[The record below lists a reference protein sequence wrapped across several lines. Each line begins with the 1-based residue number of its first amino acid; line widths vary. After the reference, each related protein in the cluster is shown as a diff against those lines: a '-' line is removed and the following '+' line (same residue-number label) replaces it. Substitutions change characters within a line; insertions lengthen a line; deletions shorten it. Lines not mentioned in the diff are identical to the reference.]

1 MFFST
6 NTSKKIFFGFISFL
20 NALVS
25 PNIPKWS
32 PLYSSNGPNAKWS
45 SFPAVFRESKRYPWR
60 HKKTSSTFMLYSI
73 LSISLQRYLLTQA
86 LTFSKKKKKKKIT
99 LLFVPWLYFTLI
111 YCLSV
116 FYCMSFASY
125 IVNQVNTNGIHPAVE
140 TQNAASGLLKKVVF
154 WQHRK

>member
-1 MFFST
+1 MPWFHPYT
-6 NTSKKIFFGFISFL
+6 KMKALYTHQMAPMQSKAPSQPYSENLSGTPGVTRKPLPLSCYIQYCLFL
-20 NALVS
+20 SKDICLPRLLRLV
-25 PNIPKWS
+25 
-32 PLYSSNGPNAKWS
+32 
-45 SFPAVFRESKRYPWR
+45 
-60 HKKTSSTFMLYSI
+60 
-73 LSISLQRYLLTQA
+73 Q
-86 LTFSKKKKKKKIT
+86 KKKIT